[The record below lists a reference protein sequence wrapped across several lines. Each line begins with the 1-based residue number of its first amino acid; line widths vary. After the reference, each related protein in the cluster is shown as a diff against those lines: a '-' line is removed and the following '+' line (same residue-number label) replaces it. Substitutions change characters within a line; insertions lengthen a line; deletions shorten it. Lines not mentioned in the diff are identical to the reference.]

1 MYLTPVIA
9 VALELLTFSVNPTP
23 LSLAG
28 IGVTCLGVAMVVW
41 TKQRPAVAD

>member
-9 VALELLTFSVNPTP
+9 VVLELLMFGVIPTP

-28 IGVTCLGVAMVVW
+28 IGVTCLGVAMVAW
-41 TKQRPAVAD
+41 QKRRPAAAG